1 MTERPE
7 NENAGGP
14 PADGGMWD
22 RDNWSAPRP
31 EILPR
36 PTPWPM
42 VVAFG
47 ACLLAWGVVTSWIIS
62 GVGLIAFVIGIRG
75 WIVELRDEQQ
85 RKRSAG
91 GTD

>member
-1 MTERPE
+1 
-7 NENAGGP
+7 
-14 PADGGMWD
+14 
-22 RDNWSAPRP
+22 
-31 EILPR
+31 
-36 PTPWPM
+36 M